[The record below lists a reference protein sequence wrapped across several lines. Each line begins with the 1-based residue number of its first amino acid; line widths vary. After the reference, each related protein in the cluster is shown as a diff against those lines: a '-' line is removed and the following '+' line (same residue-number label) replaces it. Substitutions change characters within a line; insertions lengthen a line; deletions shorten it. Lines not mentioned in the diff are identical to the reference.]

1 MVKFIQSTS
10 PHHFVNT
17 KGAANPKH
25 HRIIVRFENG
35 KTAERPCEFHWNAEE
50 LWNRITRDGEW
61 YPKNQTLPRG
71 KVSKIEW
78 IAPRDSQGRGSSP
91 IWDGFSSSRLGN
103 YKLINRYH
111 KVADLD
117 TADYELPA
125 FLQNSSKKVSSG
137 RSLHRKADGLRMVD
151 QHWMTCTLVDGGKH
165 IEAFDSKKDIDK
177 AVQKVMKAGID
188 GKKVVKIEY

>member
-25 HRIIVRFENG
+25 HRIIVHFKNG
-35 KTAERPCEFHWNAEE
+35 KTAVRPCEFHWNAEE
-50 LWNRITRDGEW
+50 LWTRINRDGEW

-78 IAPRDSQGRGSSP
+78 IAPPKSKGRFHDGN
-91 IWDGFSSSRLGN
+91 WRGFSISNLGS

-137 RSLHRKADGLRMVD
+137 RSLHRKVDGLRMVN
-151 QHWMTCTLVDGGKH
+151 QHWMTCTLGDGSKH
-165 IEAFDSKKDIDK
+165 LQAFDSKKDIDK
-177 AVQKVMKAGID
+177 AVQQVMKTGID